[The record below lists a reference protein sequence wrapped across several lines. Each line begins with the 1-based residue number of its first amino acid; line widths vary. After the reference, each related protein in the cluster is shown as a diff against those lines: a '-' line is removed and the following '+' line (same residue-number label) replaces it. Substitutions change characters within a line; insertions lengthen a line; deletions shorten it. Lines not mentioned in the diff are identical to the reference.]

1 MFQFDDGRL
10 SSNFRQFVIL
20 GGLAHCGGGTIARRQ

>member
-1 MFQFDDGRL
+1 MFQFDDGPV

-20 GGLAHCGGGTIARRQ
+20 GGLAHRGGGTTARRQ